1 MVSLMSLAV
10 PILVAAVLVFVASSV
25 IHMALTYHRN
35 DFGQLPNEDDVLAAF
50 RTGNVAA
57 GDYVAPYCNSPES
70 MKEPAYQEKM
80 KRGPGLVVTVWPTGN
95 FSMGATM
102 AQWFVYILVVSF
114 FTGYVLSRV
123 FPSGADYL
131 AVFRIAGTVAFMGY
145 ALAMPQANIWYQKGW
160 GSTLR
165 SMFDG
170 LVYGLMTAGAFGWL
184 WPR

>member
-10 PILVAAVLVFVASSV
+10 PIVVAAVLVFVASSI
-25 IHMALTYHRN
+25 IHMALPYHKADYAR
-35 DFGQLPNEDDVLAAF
+35 LPNEDDVLATF
-50 RTGNVAA
+50 RKLNVQA
-57 GDYVAPYCNSPES
+57 GDYVAPYCNTPES
-70 MKEPAYQEKM
+70 MKEPAYLENM
-80 KRGPGLVVTVWPTGN
+80 KRGPGLVVTVWQTSTFN
-95 FSMGATM
+95 MGATM
-102 AQWFVYILVVSF
+102 GQWFVYILIVSV

-123 FPSGADYL
+123 FAAGVDYMP
-131 AVFRIAGTVAFMGY
+131 VFRIAGTVAFMGY

-170 LVYGLMTAGAFGWL
+170 LIYGLVTAGVFGWL

>member
-1 MVSLMSLAV
+1 MVSLLSLVV
-10 PILVAAVLVFVASSV
+10 PIFVAAVLVFVASSL
-25 IHMALTYHRN
+25 IHMVMTYHRT
-35 DFGQLPNEDDVLAAF
+35 DFSRLPNEDAVLAAF
-50 RTGNVAA
+50 RQGNVPA

-70 MKEPAYQEKM
+70 MKEPAYLDNM
-80 KRGPGLVVTVWPTGN
+80 KRGPGLVVTVWQTAN
-95 FSMGATM
+95 FNMGATM
-102 AQWFVYILVVSF
+102 GQWFVYIVVVSF

-123 FPSGADYL
+123 FAPGADYL

-160 GSTLR
+160 GSTVR

-170 LVYGLMTAGAFGWL
+170 LIYGLVTAGAFGWL